1 MDAVKSSAIK
11 STERD
16 SSGIVRVQF
25 HSGGT
30 HSFGPFTEAQY
41 QAFVNAPSAGKHF
54 HKYVAPKAVK

>member
-11 STERD
+11 ATERD
-16 SSGIVRVQF
+16 PSGIVHVQF

-41 QAFVNAPSAGKHF
+41 QAFVNAPSVGKHF
-54 HKYVAPKAVK
+54 HANILKKAIK